1 MQHLVLYVC
10 IAIFMILHVPAGA
23 CILVVSVS
31 PIHVFPIQP
40 VLKLSIVVLT
50 NIVYIYMYIHAKTT
64 LGYCSWWASPT
75 RWGVKISRGVIY

>member
-1 MQHLVLYVC
+1 MS
-10 IAIFMILHVPAGA
+10 LHVPAGA

-50 NIVYIYMYIHAKTT
+50 NIVYIIYMYIHACDPKQ
-64 LGYCSWWASPT
+64 P
-75 RWGVKISRGVIY
+75 